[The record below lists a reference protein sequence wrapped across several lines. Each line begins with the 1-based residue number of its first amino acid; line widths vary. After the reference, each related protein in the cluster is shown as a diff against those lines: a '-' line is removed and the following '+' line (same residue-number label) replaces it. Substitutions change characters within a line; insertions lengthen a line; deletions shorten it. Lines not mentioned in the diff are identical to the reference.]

1 MKIKTSRLISVLSG
15 ALAYLAF
22 CVFYLIPLVFTFVY
36 AFLKSPFQME
46 FHVFDNFSYLI
57 GNRYFRLGFQNLLVL
72 GLSMALLSFLCSI
85 LIAPVLSA
93 NPRLAGLAIIILIL
107 PVVIPSVSASAV
119 WKNVFETRSI
129 LESGKARLALL
140 SLFVWKYA
148 GLGSAVLFSGLK
160 RIPESLT
167 DAAKIDGAKSIRT
180 YFSIRLPA
188 IPGEMGAVIGLNIV
202 FMLRLYKESYLL
214 FGAYPSG
221 KAYMLQNYM
230 NHQYTNMSFQ
240 YVAASAVILIAFA
253 VLLYAIVYFILIKRR
268 GAL

>member
-15 ALAYLAF
+15 AFPYLAF
-22 CVFYLIPLVFTFVY
+22 CAFYLIPLVFTFVY

-57 GNRYFRLGFQNLLVL
+57 GNRYFLLGFQNLLVL

-129 LESGKARLALL
+129 LESGKARLRFCRFSCGNTQDLEAQFCFQAL
-140 SLFVWKYA
+140 
-148 GLGSAVLFSGLK
+148 SAF
-160 RIPESLT
+160 P
-167 DAAKIDGAKSIRT
+167 
-180 YFSIRLPA
+180 
-188 IPGEMGAVIGLNIV
+188 
-202 FMLRLYKESYLL
+202 
-214 FGAYPSG
+214 
-221 KAYMLQNYM
+221 KA
-230 NHQYTNMSFQ
+230 
-240 YVAASAVILIAFA
+240 
-253 VLLYAIVYFILIKRR
+253 
-268 GAL
+268 